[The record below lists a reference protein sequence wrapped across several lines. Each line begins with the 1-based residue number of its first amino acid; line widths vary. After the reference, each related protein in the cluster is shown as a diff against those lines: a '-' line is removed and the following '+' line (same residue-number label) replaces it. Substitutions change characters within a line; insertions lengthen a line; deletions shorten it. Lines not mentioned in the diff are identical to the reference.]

1 MKTENLL
8 VQNYVKTLI
17 CRTDKGELYELES
30 INIYNDDGIIY
41 TNKGYF
47 EPLNRRQENE
57 IIKNEIFRRL
67 KKDFSRKENFVVRE
81 ENSNFSWSDLKRY
94 NLYIYYKNIDFELIS
109 LDLNNYWLESKIKIF
124 NKYEISQTLG
134 QRNKKSDAIKFDNKV
149 DQLKRELN
157 SYCLFDNEERF
168 KNNIKELKKIFN
180 KYKKQKELE
189 NNYTIED
196 AENCLFDTEIAKEI
210 YFNIKKMIEKGEE

>member
-17 CRTDKGELYELES
+17 CITDKGELFELES

-41 TNKGYF
+41 TNRGYF

-57 IIKNEIFRRL
+57 IIKNGIFRRL

-109 LDLNNYWLESKIKIF
+109 LELNNYWLESKIKIF
-124 NKYEISQTLG
+124 NKYEISQTIG
-134 QRNKKSDAIKFDNKV
+134 RRNKKSDAIKFDNKV
-149 DQLKRELN
+149 DQLKKELN